1 MNLNTHIC
9 DDWGWYIDIE
19 NANYNNYIN
28 FNIIESYDNNKS
40 NKKLNYHLNRL
51 ETIDECEYEY
61 YEYEYNENFKKTQN
75 NEVKQLVEKG
85 FFIENLTTIITN
97 VFTYLKSLIFKLIR

>member
-1 MNLNTHIC
+1 MFDKYFNDYDSTLLWLFNSELFNLLCPT
-9 DDWGWYIDIE
+9 D
-19 NANYNNYIN
+19 
-28 FNIIESYDNNKS
+28 S
-40 NKKLNYHLNRL
+40 N
-51 ETIDECEYEY
+51 ETKDECEYEY

-75 NEVKQLVEKG
+75 NEIKQLVEKG